1 MNNSLY
7 QQLVYNHSF
16 LCFCT
21 HCIQELTKDETDAAQ
36 DDDLDVFT
44 PEKTTTHLGLAK
56 PTPHADGTKK
66 EDAVCNDAEWENSNA
81 CGGQNGEDRTSES
94 LNKLGVS
101 DDDDSST
108 SHLLTAYSKDA
119 NSSTDLSTNNDDK
132 IIM

>member
-1 MNNSLY
+1 M
-7 QQLVYNHSF
+7 
-16 LCFCT
+16 

-66 EDAVCNDAEWENSNA
+66 ENAVCNDAEWESSNA

-101 DDDDSST
+101 ADDDDSST
-108 SHLLTAYSKDA
+108 SHLLTAYSRDA

-132 IIM
+132 MIM